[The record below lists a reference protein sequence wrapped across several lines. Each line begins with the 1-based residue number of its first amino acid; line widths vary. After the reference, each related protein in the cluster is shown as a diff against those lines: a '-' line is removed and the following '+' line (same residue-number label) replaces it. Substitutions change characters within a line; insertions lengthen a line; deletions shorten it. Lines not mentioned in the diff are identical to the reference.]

1 MGAVDGGGSGEV
13 RNRQVSQ
20 AVAAH
25 AFNPSTREAEA
36 DGFLR
41 LRPAWPTK
49 FQDSQGY
56 TEKPCLEK
64 PKKKKETGKSAVGH
78 LWIVGMVEEPGESGG
93 LYWGHSRLLRVL
105 SSCPNL
111 YHCMVIEELGSSP
124 RHMVKFPRFFL
135 HSSGNFHKSQKCS
148 RV

>member
-1 MGAVDGGGSGEV
+1 SQHSGGRGRRISEFEASLV
-13 RNRQVSQ
+13 YKVS
-20 AVAAH
+20 
-25 AFNPSTREAEA
+25 SRTTR
-36 DGFLR
+36 
-41 LRPAWPTK
+41 
-49 FQDSQGY
+49 GY